1 MTLSQNVEDNLND
14 KNTKT
19 PPSKD
24 PSPRELMKR
33 FKAAR
38 KAKKKGKRKKSYSYM
53 SALEPRKTAR
63 DILINTG
70 QIKEATK
77 YDRLSIKDLRKIKV
91 PLSANERE
99 QVMEK
104 KAVWHHGP
112 NGEETPAVWKAK
124 DKTGN
129 LFYITNTH
137 RAMQVRP
144 TLKGAI
150 AIFHKFI
157 KGTA

>member
-70 QIKEATK
+70 QLKEGKRYK
-77 YDRLSIKDLRKIKV
+77 YKDLKDNKIPLTPEERK
-91 PLSANERE
+91 E
-99 QVMEK
+99 VMEK

-129 LFYITNTH
+129 IFYITNTH

-150 AIFHKFI
+150 AIFHSFI